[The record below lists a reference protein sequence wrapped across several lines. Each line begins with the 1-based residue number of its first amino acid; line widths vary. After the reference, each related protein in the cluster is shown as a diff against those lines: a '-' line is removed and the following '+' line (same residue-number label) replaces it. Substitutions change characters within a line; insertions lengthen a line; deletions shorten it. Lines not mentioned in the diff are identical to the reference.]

1 MSDACNLCSGPTDPL
16 ETYTFCPDCMTRTN
30 IDRCR
35 IFAELQDALAHER
48 DRARRVVRVFWRVR
62 VPHRA
67 DWVYQGY
74 RKHAWQLAKKMGGK
88 VYRVTV
94 RWKAKT

>member
-1 MSDACNLCSGPTDPL
+1 MSCANCKGPLVFDSDKARGWHFF
-16 ETYTFCPDCMTRTN
+16 ESECIHF
-30 IDRCR
+30 
-35 IFAELQDALAHER
+35 LQ

-62 VPHRA
+62 VPHLA

-74 RKHAWQLAKKMGGK
+74 RKLAWQLAKKMGGK

-94 RWKAKT
+94 RRVAKVGA

>member
-62 VPHRA
+62 
-67 DWVYQGY
+67 GY
-74 RKHAWQLAKKMGGK
+74 ACEYASLRDCMRNGNAGQI
-88 VYRVTV
+88 VRVTV
-94 RWKAKT
+94 RRKKKK